1 MIIKENGEI
10 LPQVG
15 MYWAVYPLR
24 PHDFPRSLGMYKPI
38 HPSVLIQFTSF
49 LVQKGIAKYQLPP
62 FKLPGALSSTHHLSS
77 NLVKSISEKVFWLT
91 FNDAQEIQ

>member
-1 MIIKENGEI
+1 MAYRYIEHPYADMMIKENGDI
-10 LPQVG
+10 LPE
-15 MYWAVYPLR
+15 
-24 PHDFPRSLGMYKPI
+24 DFPPSLGMYKPI
-38 HPSVLIQFTSF
+38 HPSVGIQSTSC